1 MNSFSQAL
9 PTLGLSLAA
18 ALLLSFATT
27 AQRPAPQEA
36 TGPGVVSRVAWSE
49 DGKTVTFENADK
61 RYELELSTL
70 TRKDISEGKPSKATG
85 GKATGGK
92 DTGGKTTARSSRRG
106 RAGSQGASTGK
117 YVGRPSRGRQYT
129 RVDSPDGEWQAHY
142 KDWNVVLKSD
152 NGAEIAVTTKGNAD
166 VHYGTASWV
175 YGEELNQTKSMW
187 WTPDSKKLI
196 YYGFDDRGVQPFHLL
211 RGWSD
216 INTTQYPE
224 FYPKAGAKNPAA
236 ELLIYD
242 IASKKTVRVDVGG
255 SSEEYLYG
263 LRASPDGSVIMV
275 NWTDRLQQ
283 HLKVL
288 AIDVNTGKTRLV
300 VEETQDT
307 WQSNSP
313 SMRFLEDN
321 KRFLWPTDKSG
332 FTHYEVRDLDGKLH
346 NTVTSGAFQTAGIQ
360 FVDEENGLIGFTAY
374 SSKSNPYFLQY
385 HVARL
390 DGKGQRRVTS
400 VDQHHGSFSVSPDRN
415 WIVARH
421 EEVNTP
427 PSTTLYRV
435 SDGKAVIVLAQGDKE
450 GKDLAEMFKFKS
462 SDGQFDIYGV
472 LYKPKDFDAK
482 KSYPIINA
490 LYGGPGSNEISAGY
504 VSTVRSEC
512 RKGYFVVKIN
522 NRGTGNRG
530 KKFLGSNYLR
540 LGDVD
545 IQDHADGVRLVS
557 KRPYIDG
564 KRVGIVGHS
573 YGGFMAAMGIFK
585 FPDVYAAASIG
596 AGVTDWRNYDTIYTE
611 RYMSTPQLNKKGYTV
626 GSVMPYAKNLKGKAL
641 ILHGMVDDNVHPNN
655 AFQLIAALDKA
666 GISYESRFWPNG
678 GHGLG
683 SGANTTQWEFLNRVL
698 KP

>member
-1 MNSFSQAL
+1 MKPFSQAL
-9 PTLGLSLAA
+9 PTLALSLAT
-18 ALLLSFATT
+18 ALLVAISAT
-27 AQRPAPQEA
+27 AQRRAPQSA
-36 TGPGVVSRVAWSE
+36 SGPGVASRVAWQK
-49 DGKTVTFENADK
+49 DGKTVSFSNVGK
-61 RYELELSTL
+61 RYELDLSTL
-70 TRKDISEGKPSKATG
+70 TRKDIA
-85 GKATGGK
+85 A
-92 DTGGKTTARSSRRG
+92 DAARQPAGAARRRG
-106 RAGSQGASTGK
+106 RTSNSGANMGK

-129 RVDSPDGEWQAHY
+129 RVDSPNGKWQAHY
-142 KDWNVVLKSD
+142 ENWNVVLK
-152 NGAEIAVTTKGNAD
+152 NGDGDEVAVTTKGNAD

-196 YYGFDDRGVQPFHLL
+196 YYGFDDRGVQAFHLL
-211 RGWSD
+211 RGWSK

-242 IASKKTVRVDVGG
+242 LASKNTVRVDVGG

-288 AIDVNTGKTRLV
+288 AIDVDTGKTRLV
-300 VEETQDT
+300 VEEKQDT
-307 WQSNSP
+307 WQTNSP
-313 SMRFLEDN
+313 SMRFLKDK
-321 KRFLWPTDKSG
+321 KRFLWPSDKSG

-346 NTVTSGAFQTAGIQ
+346 NTVTSGEFQTAGVQ

-374 SSKSNPYFLQY
+374 SSNTNPYFLQY
-385 HVARL
+385 HIARL

-400 VDQHHGSFSVSPDRN
+400 VDQHHSSFSISPDRK
-415 WIVARH
+415 WVVAQH
-421 EEVNTP
+421 EEVDTP

-435 SDGKAVIVLAQGDKE
+435 SDSKAVIVLAHGEKQGK
-450 GKDLAEMFKFKS
+450 GLAEMFKFKS
-462 SDGQFDIYGV
+462 SDGKFDIYGV
-472 LYKPKDFDAK
+472 LYKPKDFDPK
-482 KSYPIINA
+482 KTYPIINA
-490 LYGGPGSNEISAGY
+490 LYGGPGSNEISARY
-504 VSTVRSEC
+504 VSSLRAEC
-512 RKGYFVVKIN
+512 RKGYFVVKVN

-530 KKFLGSNYLR
+530 KEFLGSNYLR

-545 IQDHADGVRLVS
+545 IQDHADGVRLVT

-573 YGGFMAAMGIFK
+573 YGGFMAAMGVFK

-611 RYMSTPQLNKKGYTV
+611 RYMSTPQLNKKGYDI
-626 GSVMPYAKNLKGKAL
+626 GRVMTYAKNLKGKAL

-655 AFQLIAALDKA
+655 AFQLIAALDQA
-666 GISYESRFWPNG
+666 GLSYESRFWPNG

-683 SGANTTQWEFLNRVL
+683 RGASDTRWEFLDRVL

>member
-1 MNSFSQAL
+1 MKPFSQAL
-9 PTLGLSLAA
+9 LPLSLPLLA
-18 ALLLSFATT
+18 ALLLSSPAA
-27 AQRPAPQEA
+27 AQRRPAQSA
-36 TGPGVVSRVAWSE
+36 SGPGVVSRVTWSE
-49 DGKTVTFENADK
+49 DGKTVSFDNAGK
-61 RYELELSTL
+61 RYELDLATL
-70 TRKDISEGKPSKATG
+70 TRKEAAAAAPRATG
-85 GKATGGK
+85 RTPGRRPRRA
-92 DTGGKTTARSSRRG
+92 DSS
-106 RAGSQGASTGK
+106 GASMGK

-129 RVDSPDGEWQAHY
+129 RVDSPDGKWQAHY
-142 KDWNVVLKSD
+142 KDWNVVLK
-152 NGAEIAVTTKGNAD
+152 NGAGDEVAVTTSGNAD
-166 VHYGTASWV
+166 VHFGTASWV

-196 YYGFDDRGVQPFHLL
+196 FYGFDDRGVQPFHLL
-211 RGWSD
+211 RGWSE
-216 INTTQYPE
+216 INTKQYPE

-242 IASKKTVRVDVGG
+242 VASKTTVGVDVGG

-288 AIDVNTGKTRLV
+288 AIDVNTGTTRLI
-300 VEETQDT
+300 VEEKQDT

-313 SMRFLEDN
+313 PMRFLADQ

-332 FTHYEVRDLDGKLH
+332 FTHYELRDLDGKLH
-346 NTVTSGAFQTAGIQ
+346 NTVTKGAFQTAGIQ
-360 FVDEENGLIGFTAY
+360 FVDEKKGLIGFTAY

-385 HVARL
+385 HIASL
-390 DGKGQRRVTS
+390 DGKSQRRLTS
-400 VDQHHGSFSVSPDRN
+400 IEQHHSSFSMSPDGK
-415 WIVARH
+415 WLIARH
-421 EEVNTP
+421 EQVNTP
-427 PSTTLYRV
+427 PSTTLYRTNL
-435 SDGKAVIVLAQGDKE
+435 SDADLADAKDGTAAIALAQGEKE
-450 GKDLAEMFKFKS
+450 GQGLAEMFKFRS
-462 SDGQFDIYGV
+462 SDDQFDIYGV
-472 LYKPKDFDAK
+472 LYKPKDFDPS
-482 KSYPIINA
+482 KSYPMINA
-490 LYGGPGSNEISAGY
+490 LYGGPGSNEISARY
-504 VSTVRSEC
+504 VSTLRAEC

-545 IQDHADGVRLVS
+545 IQDHADGVRLVA

-611 RYMSTPQLNKKGYTV
+611 RYMSTPQLNKKGYDV
-626 GSVMPYAKNLKGKAL
+626 GRVMTYAKNLKGKAL

-655 AFQLIAALDKA
+655 AFQLIAELDKA

-683 SGANTTQWEFLNRVL
+683 RGASQTRWEFLDRVL